1 MRRVVPLI
9 LGWVEVPHTMSVE
22 GGDAGRRLVE
32 PVPALGLDTP
42 AGWVL
47 VDTGLNPAGLRDEAV
62 YRRVHLDTG
71 VRAWPAAIA
80 GPGAAPPRPSAA
92 TLGPD
97 GPGALGPADPL
108 PDALAAAG
116 PRVSDIGAVVLTHLH
131 NDHAG
136 GLFHFVGRD
145 VEVFVQRA
153 ELDFGRR
160 TPAATLE
167 ADGIVRRDYDLP
179 GLRWHLLDGPAE
191 VAPGVAVVPS
201 AGHTPGHQS
210 VVVTM
215 AGPPVAGSP
224 VAVPPVAN
232 LPPSAT
238 GGSAHSPGRF
248 GPVAGPPGYVFAA
261 DAADLTENIEAERP
275 VGGRIG
281 ASPADSVAVIRA
293 LKARARALG
302 FPLVPGHDTDV
313 WLGLVA
319 AAGAP
324 GTGGRD

>member
-22 GGDAGRRLVE
+22 GGDAERRLVE

-47 VDTGLNPAGLRDEAV
+47 VDTGLNPAGLRDEAL
-62 YRRVHLDTG
+62 YRRVHLDTA

-116 PRVSDIGAVVLTHLH
+116 LQVSDIGAVVLTHLH

-136 GLFHFVGRD
+136 GLFHFAGRD

-160 TPAATLE
+160 TPAAALLAE
-167 ADGIVRRDYDLP
+167 GIDRRDYVLP
-179 GLRWHLLDGPAE
+179 GLRWHPLDGPAE
-191 VAPGVAVVPS
+191 VAPGVEVVPS

-210 VVVTM
+210 LAVTL
-215 AGPPVAGSP
+215 AGPPADD
-224 VAVPPVAN
+224 
-232 LPPSAT
+232 AT
-238 GGSAHSPGRF
+238 ND
-248 GPVAGPPGYVFAA
+248 GPPGYVFAA

-313 WLGLVA
+313 WLGLVG